1 MSEYKRFTK
10 KDKYGHWYTDTKMND
25 RFMWSTDGKI
35 WERDLTH
42 CAFDGEAIDRLA
54 ELEDKLESGQLVDIS
69 NLPQIGMSE
78 EVRYTR
84 KEATYFE
91 ELKRL
96 FIKRMTE
103 DSETKDRRRKDFNQA
118 IFSYYSD
125 DYIEEANKY
134 SEKYNLNSFKIKPG
148 DTYPVWDEITMDM
161 VLQCFDDAVKDW
173 LKSWCDG
180 DNRAK
185 K

>member
-1 MSEYKRFTK
+1 MQKNSKET
-10 KDKYGHWYTDTKMND
+10 
-25 RFMWSTDGKI
+25 
-35 WERDLTH
+35 L
-42 CAFDGEAIDRLA
+42 
-54 ELEDKLESGQLVDIS
+54 GQGL
-69 NLPQIGMSE
+69 
-78 EVRYTR
+78 
-84 KEATYFE
+84 KYFE

-125 DYIEEANKY
+125 EYIEETNKY
-134 SEKYNLNSFKIKPG
+134 SEKYKLDSFKVKPG

-173 LKSWCDG
+173 RKSQHDSDG
-180 DNRAK
+180 CAK